1 MQARGHLLMAHSA
14 LGPRV
19 LLRRLREVMAEPET
33 AQKRLDKIATL
44 IAANM
49 VAEVC
54 SIYVMRPGQVLEL
67 YATEGLKRAAV
78 HKSKLK
84 LGEGLVGLIGED
96 AIGLNLAD
104 AQHHPS
110 FKYLPETGEEIYN
123 SFLGTPIM
131 RGGTVIGVLVVQNR
145 TRRQYSDEEEEA
157 LQTTAMVLAEVI
169 ASGELR
175 EVAREVAA
183 DVAHMRSHHL
193 RGESLADGIALGH
206 VVLHEPRVTVHNLI
220 AENIPAE
227 RKRLSEAVEQLHLQ
241 VDQLLDGTDS
251 MRGGDYSDV
260 LETIR
265 MFAHDKGWV
274 NRLGEAVDTGLT
286 AEAAVERVQN
296 DNRARMMRTP
306 DAYLRERMHDLD
318 DLSNRLMRILTGA
331 VATASRSDLPVN
343 AIIVSR
349 NMGPAEL
356 LDYDRTKI
364 RGVILEEGG
373 KTSHVAIVA
382 RALGIPAVGQAT
394 GLIDLVDTGSSII
407 IDGNSG
413 ELFVRPS
420 QDLQKSYAEKV
431 RFYARKQAQYEV
443 LRDVPAVTKD
453 GIHINLNINA
463 GLIVDLPHLH
473 DSGAEGVGLYRTEL
487 HFMMA
492 SRFPRLASQVRHYE
506 AILDQAKGKPVVF
519 RTLDIGADKT
529 LPYLRQPKEENPA
542 LGWRSIRMALD
553 RPALLRLQ
561 VRALLIAGQNHKLKI
576 MFPMIA
582 DVDEFLRAKEIV
594 EMEKAYLLARGHV
607 MPRSLQLGVMI
618 EIPALIWQLDQLLP
632 LIDFASV
639 GSNDLVQFL
648 FASDRGNPKL
658 AGRYDPLSPAAL
670 GAMRL
675 IVEKATAHNKPVTL
689 CGELGGRPLE
699 AMGLLGIGLTSV
711 SMVPSGIGPVKAMLL
726 ALDTAKLWAFMAP
739 LLKSPAHSIRGDLL
753 EFAQRNGV
761 PV

>member
-1 MQARGHLLMAHSA
+1 MAVSA

-19 LLRRLREVMAEPET
+19 LLRRLREVMAEPVT
-33 AQKRLDKIATL
+33 AQKRLDKIASV

-54 SIYVMRPGQVLEL
+54 SIYVMRPGNILEL
-67 YATEGLKRAAV
+67 YATEGLKGEAV

-84 LGEGLVGLIGED
+84 IGEGLVGTIAEQ

-104 AQHHPS
+104 AQHHPA
-110 FKYLPETGEEIYN
+110 FKYLPETGEEIYHA
-123 SFLGTPIM
+123 FLGVPVM

-145 TRRQYSDEEEEA
+145 TRRNYTEEEEEA

-175 EVAREVAA
+175 EVANEVAA
-183 DVAHMRSHHL
+183 DVAHMRSHHI
-193 RGESLADGIALGH
+193 RGDSLADGAALGH
-206 VVLHEPRVTVHNLI
+206 AVLHEPRVVILTLI
-220 AENIPAE
+220 AENVPAE
-227 RKRLSEAVEQLHLQ
+227 KKRLEAAIAQLRDH
-241 VDQLLDGTDS
+241 VDQLLDGSDAQRATE
-251 MRGGDYSDV
+251 YSDV

-274 NRLGEAVDTGLT
+274 NRLFEAIDTGLT

-306 DAYLRERMHDLD
+306 DAYLRDRMHDLD
-318 DLSNRLMRILTGA
+318 DLSNRLLRMLTGA
-331 VATASRSDLPVN
+331 MATASRSDLPEN
-343 AIIVSR
+343 AIIVAR

-356 LDYDRTKI
+356 LDYDRSKL

-382 RALGIPAVGQAT
+382 RALGIPAVGQAA
-394 GLIDLVDTGSSII
+394 GLIDLVDTGSPII
-407 IDGNSG
+407 IDGGTG
-413 ELFVRPS
+413 EIFVRPS
-420 QDLQKSYAEKV
+420 PDLQKAYAEKV
-431 RFYARKQAQYEV
+431 RFYARKQAQYAA
-443 LRDVPAVTKD
+443 LRDLPAISRD
-453 GIHINLNINA
+453 GVRIELNINA

-473 DSGAEGVGLYRTEL
+473 DSGADGVGLYRTEL
-487 HFMMA
+487 QFMMA
-492 SRFPRLASQVRHYE
+492 HRFPRLTSQIRHYSQIIE
-506 AILDQAKGKPVVF
+506 QAKGKPVTF
-519 RTLDIGADKT
+519 RTLDIGADKV

-561 VRALLIAGQNHKLKI
+561 LRALMMSSAGTPMKI

-582 DVDEFLRAKEIV
+582 DVEEYKRALEVVEI
-594 EMEKAYLLARGHV
+594 EKAYLLKRGHAL
-607 MPRSLQLGVMI
+607 PSPLKLGVMI
-618 EIPALIWQLDQLLP
+618 EIPSLLWQLDHLLP
-632 LIDFASV
+632 MVDFASI

-648 FASDRGNPKL
+648 FAFDRGNPKL
-658 AGRYDPLSPAAL
+658 QGRYDPLSPAAMS
-670 GAMRL
+670 AMRI
-675 IVEKATAHNKPVTL
+675 IVEKAAQHGKPLTL

-699 AMGLLGIGLTSV
+699 AMGLIGIGLTSI
-711 SMVPSGIGPVKAMLL
+711 SMVPSAIGSVKAMVMS
-726 ALDTAKLWAFMAP
+726 LDQKKLWTFMEP
-739 LLKSPAHSIRGDLL
+739 LLRSPLHSMRADLM

-761 PV
+761 VL

>member
-1 MQARGHLLMAHSA
+1 MVASA

-19 LLRRLREVMAEPET
+19 LLRRLREVMAEPVA
-33 AQKRLDKIATL
+33 AQQRLDKIATL

-54 SIYVMRPGQVLEL
+54 SIYVMRPGEVLEL
-67 YATEGLKRAAV
+67 YATEGLKGEAV

-84 LGEGLVGLIGED
+84 IGEGLVGTIAEQ

-104 AQHHPS
+104 AHQHPA

-123 SFLGTPIM
+123 SFLGVPVM

-145 TRRQYSDEEEEA
+145 TRRHYTEEEEEA
-157 LQTTAMVLAEVI
+157 LQTTAMVLADVI
-169 ASGELR
+169 ASGELK

-183 DVAHMRSHHL
+183 DVAHMRSHHI
-193 RGESLADGIALGH
+193 RGDSLVEGVALGH
-206 VVLHEPRVTVHNLI
+206 VVLHEPRVVIETMI
-220 AENIPAE
+220 AENIPQE
-227 RKRLSEAVEQLHLQ
+227 KKRLDAAVAQLRDH
-241 VDQLLDGTDS
+241 VDQLVDGSDALRATE
-251 MRGGDYSDV
+251 YSDV

-274 NRLGEAVDTGLT
+274 TRLGEAVDTGLT

-306 DAYLRERMHDLD
+306 DPYLRDRMHDLD
-318 DLSNRLMRILTGA
+318 DLANRLLRILTGA
-331 VATASRSDLPVN
+331 VATASRGDLPQN

-356 LDYDRTKI
+356 LDYDRAKV

-373 KTSHVAIVA
+373 RTSHVAIVA

-394 GLIDLVDTGSSII
+394 GLIDLVDTGSPII
-407 IDGNSG
+407 VDGGTG
-413 ELFVRPS
+413 EIFVRPS
-420 QDLQKSYAEKV
+420 PDLQKAYAEKV
-431 RFYARKQAQYEV
+431 RFYARKQAQYAS
-443 LRDVPAVTKD
+443 LRDQPAITKD
-453 GIHINLNINA
+453 QVKIELNINA

-487 HFMMA
+487 QFMMA
-492 SRFPRLASQVRHYE
+492 QRFPRLTSQIRHYSTIIE
-506 AILDQAKGKPVVF
+506 QAKGKPVVF
-519 RTLDIGADKT
+519 RTLDIGADKV

-542 LGWRSIRMALD
+542 MGWRSIRMALD

-561 VRALLIAGQNHKLKI
+561 VRALLMAGAGKPMKI

-582 DVDEFLRAKEIV
+582 DVEEYRRAKDAV
-594 EMEKAYLLARGHV
+594 DAEKHYLIKRGHELPSV
-607 MPRSLQLGVMI
+607 LKLGVMI
-618 EIPALIWQLDQLLP
+618 EIPSLIWQLDQLLP
-632 LIDFASV
+632 LVDFASI

-658 AGRYDPLSPAAL
+658 TGRYDPLSPPAL
-670 GAMRL
+670 GAMRQ
-675 IVEKATAHNKPVTL
+675 IVEKAAYHKKPVTL

-699 AMGLLGIGLTSV
+699 AMGLLGIGLTSI
-711 SMVPSGIGPVKAMLL
+711 SMVPSAIGPVKAMVMT
-726 ALDTAKLWAFMAP
+726 LDRDKLWAFMEP
-739 LLKSPAHSIRGDLL
+739 LLKSPLHSIRPELL

-761 PV
+761 VL